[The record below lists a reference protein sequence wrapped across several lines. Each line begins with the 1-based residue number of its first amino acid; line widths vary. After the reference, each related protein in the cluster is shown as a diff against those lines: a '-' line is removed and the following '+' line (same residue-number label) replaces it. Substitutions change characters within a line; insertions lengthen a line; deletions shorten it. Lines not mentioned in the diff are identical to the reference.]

1 MLARCSSASI
11 QGMDAHPVTVE
22 VDLAPGLPG
31 LQLVGLPDTAIQE
44 SRERV
49 RAALRNSGFRGPLVR
64 VIVNLAPADL
74 RKEDQLSIFRSR
86 WPYWLPAVSWIQ
98 TGWRD
103 FVAPENLAWTAACDH
118 AAAFW
123 RLPAK
128 PRSSKRRHVLC
139 HRPTLQKHLLWLD
152 SQWSVPTI

>member
-11 QGMDAHPVTVE
+11 QGMEALTVTVE

-64 VIVNLAPADL
+64 VIVNLAPADR
-74 RKEDQLSIFRSR
+74 RK
-86 WPYWLPAVSWIQ
+86 
-98 TGWRD
+98 
-103 FVAPENLAWTAACDH
+103 
-118 AAAFW
+118 
-123 RLPAK
+123 
-128 PRSSKRRHVLC
+128 
-139 HRPTLQKHLLWLD
+139 
-152 SQWSVPTI
+152 